1 VACMSG
7 FTPGDGGPT
16 VPNPLVDAAGRVL
29 P

>member
-1 VACMSG
+1 VAGMSG
-7 FTPGDGGPT
+7 FIPGDAGPT